1 MQLHTLKNNA
11 RRGYPHMKIIFA
23 GTPDFA
29 AVHLQKLIDS
39 KADICA
45 VLTQPDRPKGR
56 GHHLAPS
63 PVKEVALQAGIPV
76 YQPEKLRNNDEAIQT
91 IRELNA
97 DLMIVVAYGLILPDE
112 VIFSPRL
119 GSINVHGS
127 ILPRWRG
134 AAPIQRSLW
143 AGDAEA
149 GVTIMKVAPELD
161 SGDIIRIASVPITGE
176 DTSLSLYEKLAEL
189 GAATLCEMMPNIE
202 ELLGQSIPQDPALV
216 TYAKKLTKEEAVL
229 DFSLDAETLERYV
242 RTYIPWPL
250 ACFTLD
256 GNTIKVHKAAVLREK
271 TERAPGEIVK
281 AGRDG
286 LDIATANG
294 ILRITELQLPNK
306 KAMPFADVFNSKKEM
321 FSTGRM
327 VNS

>member
-1 MQLHTLKNNA
+1 
-11 RRGYPHMKIIFA
+11 MKIIFA

-56 GHHLAPS
+56 GHHPAPS
-63 PVKEVALQAGIPV
+63 PVKETALQAGIPV
-76 YQPEKLRNNDEAIQT
+76 FQPEKLRGNTEAIQT
-91 IRELNA
+91 IRDFNA

-112 VIFSPRL
+112 VIFAPRL
-119 GSINVHGS
+119 GSVNVHGS

-143 AGDAEA
+143 AGDPEA

-161 SGDIIRIASVPITGE
+161 SGDIIKIATLPITAE
-176 DTSLSLYEKLAEL
+176 DTSLSLYEKLAVL
-189 GAATLCEMMPNIE
+189 GADTLCAMMPDME
-202 ELLGQSIPQDPALV
+202 ELLRHSVPQDPELV
-216 TYAKKLTKEEAVL
+216 TYAKKLSKEEAVL
-229 DFSLDAETLERYV
+229 DFGLDAVTLERYV

-250 ACFTLD
+250 ACFSLD
-256 GNTIKVHKAAVLREK
+256 GTVIKVHGAEVLREK
-271 TERAPGEIVK
+271 TAKAPGEIVA

-294 ILRITELQLPNK
+294 ILRIKTLQLPNK
-306 KAMPFADVFNSKKEM
+306 KAMSFADVFNSKKDM
-321 FSTGRM
+321 FRPGRI
-327 VNS
+327 VNV

>member
-1 MQLHTLKNNA
+1 
-11 RRGYPHMKIIFA
+11 MKIIFA

-56 GHHLAPS
+56 GHHPAPS
-63 PVKEVALQAGIPV
+63 PVKETALQAGIPV
-76 YQPEKLRNNDEAIQT
+76 FQPEKLRGNTEAIQT
-91 IRELNA
+91 IRDFNA

-112 VIFSPRL
+112 VIFAPRL
-119 GSINVHGS
+119 GSVNVHGS

-143 AGDAEA
+143 AGDPEA

-161 SGDIIRIASVPITGE
+161 SGDIIKIATLPITAE
-176 DTSLSLYEKLAEL
+176 DTSLSLYEKLAVL
-189 GAATLCEMMPNIE
+189 GADTLCAMMPDME
-202 ELLGQSIPQDPALV
+202 ELLRHSVPQDPELV
-216 TYAKKLTKEEAVL
+216 TYAKKLSKEEAVL
-229 DFSLDAETLERYV
+229 DFGLDAVTLERYV

-250 ACFTLD
+250 ACFSLD
-256 GNTIKVHKAAVLREK
+256 GTVIKVHGAEVLREK
-271 TERAPGEIVK
+271 TAKAPGEIVA

-286 LDIATANG
+286 LDIATADG
-294 ILRITELQLPNK
+294 ILRIKTLQLPNK
-306 KAMPFADVFNSKKEM
+306 KAMSFADVFNSKKDM
-321 FSTGRM
+321 FKPGRI
-327 VNS
+327 VNV